1 MLSLQRGA
9 TSTLASSVVFAAVP
23 SNPKSELDGSQ
34 QLSERFTAL
43 AVTEDDDPGAQT
55 DGGVSAKSHYDSDF
69 SGYRTNGSDYQT

>member
-9 TSTLASSVVFAAVP
+9 SSTLASTVVMAAALEA
-23 SNPKSELDGSQ
+23 PKSDSKGSQTLDG
-34 QLSERFTAL
+34 RFTAM
-43 AVTEDDDPGAQT
+43 AVTVGDDPGAQS